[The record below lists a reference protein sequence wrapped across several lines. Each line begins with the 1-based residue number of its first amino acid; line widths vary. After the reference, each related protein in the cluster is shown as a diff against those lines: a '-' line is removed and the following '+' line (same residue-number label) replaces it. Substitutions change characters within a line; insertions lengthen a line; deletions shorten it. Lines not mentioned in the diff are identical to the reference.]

1 MFSAFQRLTFFR
13 NKMDQILAAN
23 PWKLSEKNLENEE
36 RKETL
41 KSHKNSFWKENFCSC
56 VTKST
61 VSQLL
66 KGKCMEV
73 KGRNLKMHWTS
84 LLQEK
89 YSSRKHN
96 FSEPTLIGTKPS
108 PKELF
113 RLMSKS
119 KCISKLACTTCIN
132 PLPQ

>member
-41 KSHKNSFWKENFCSC
+41 KSHKNSFWKENFRSC

-73 KGRNLKMHWTS
+73 KGRNLKMH
-84 LLQEK
+84 
-89 YSSRKHN
+89 
-96 FSEPTLIGTKPS
+96 
-108 PKELF
+108 
-113 RLMSKS
+113 
-119 KCISKLACTTCIN
+119 
-132 PLPQ
+132 